1 MHHQIALELQQTR
14 TGYDTVLLS
23 RERQL
28 GIFDHVI
35 IGPAASPVSF
45 EGIPPCGFRGQNQ
58 ATRNGCGIATR
69 YHVRRTL
76 ARTSLERLPRH
87 SPAVPNMFRWLAANC
102 VPIRSP
108 GMKAILLI

>member
-1 MHHQIALELQQTR
+1 MQELASGGLRPELQRQMHHQIALELQQTR

-45 EGIPPCGFRGQNQ
+45 EGIPACGFRGKKIKPPDM
-58 ATRNGCGIATR
+58 GFGIATR
-69 YHVRRTL
+69 YHLRR
-76 ARTSLERLPRH
+76 SL
-87 SPAVPNMFRWLAANC
+87 V
-102 VPIRSP
+102 
-108 GMKAILLI
+108 